1 VGEIHPDLF
10 VEDLLH
16 AKDLLEFVGLGHATF
31 VAVGTG
37 TRRPFCR
44 KGVRLCEEFREKAV
58 GRVGRG
64 VKKTLN
70 IRIKTPNIQGW

>member
-31 VAVGTG
+31 VALSPRRGRLFCTG
-37 TRRPFCR
+37 KAET
-44 KGVRLCEEFREKAV
+44 CEKEPRDVSTASAAGDMKS
-58 GRVGRG
+58 R
-64 VKKTLN
+64 
-70 IRIKTPNIQGW
+70 